1 MHGIVY
7 RLQFYIATL
16 GDFTFWIIQHD
27 HPEVRA
33 YPVANPKS
41 EVVYFRL
48 GSSQDN
54 RELHTYHRTYL
65 EDKYEV
71 RYYPRIILKSI

>member
-1 MHGIVY
+1 MKSLCQSKITGYSNAQQGKNV
-7 RLQFYIATL
+7 QTL

-41 EVVYFRL
+41 EVFFV
-48 GSSQDN
+48 
-54 RELHTYHRTYL
+54 
-65 EDKYEV
+65 
-71 RYYPRIILKSI
+71 